1 MQTLSANW
9 QTFLFASLLYPLM
22 KKVSV
27 KCRINHR
34 LPDIQWLRSY
44 LIYTSTLSLVKNLR
58 RKLMAQAKNGD
69 TVMVHYTGK
78 LTDGTVFDSSIERD
92 PLQFTIGTGEIIPG
106 FEQAVLG
113 MNTGESKT
121 TKIPVEEAY
130 GSHHPEM
137 VVEIERDQM
146 PPEMEPEVGQQMQI
160 QQPSGE
166 IIPVTITNIS
176 ESTVTL
182 DANHPLAGEDL
193 IFDIELVDITV

>member
-9 QTFLFASLLYPLM
+9 QTFLIASRLYPLM
-22 KKVSV
+22 KEVSV
-27 KCRINHR
+27 GCRINHR
-34 LPDIQWLRSY
+34 LPDIRSLRWY

-78 LTDGTVFDSSIERD
+78 LTDGTVFDSSTERD
-92 PLQFTIGTGEIIPG
+92 PLQFTIGAGEIIPG

-121 TKIPVEEAY
+121 TKIPVDEAY
-130 GSHHPEM
+130 GSHRPEM
-137 VVEIERDQM
+137 VVEVERDQM

-160 QQPSGE
+160 QQPSGQ
-166 IIPVTITNIS
+166 IIPVMITNIS
-176 ESTVTL
+176 DSTVTL

-193 IFDIELVDITV
+193 IFDIQLVDITA

>member
-1 MQTLSANW
+1 MLSVNW
-9 QTFLFASLLYPLM
+9 RNFLIISRLYRLI
-22 KKVSV
+22 KEVSV
-27 KCRINHR
+27 GCRINHR
-34 LPDIQWLRSY
+34 LRDISSLRWY
-44 LIYTSTLSLVKNLR
+44 LIYTSTFSLVKNLR
-58 RKLMAQAKNGD
+58 RKVMAQAKNGD

-78 LTDGTVFDSSIERD
+78 LTDGTVFDSSTERD
-92 PLQFTIGTGEIIPG
+92 PLQFTIGAGEIIPG

-130 GSHHPEM
+130 GSHRPEM
-137 VVEIERDQM
+137 VVEVERDQM

-160 QQPSGE
+160 QQPSGQ

-176 ESTVTL
+176 DSTVTL

>member
-9 QTFLFASLLYPLM
+9 RTFFFASHLYPLM
-22 KKVSV
+22 KEVSV
-27 KCRINHR
+27 GCRINHR
-34 LPDIQWLRSY
+34 LPDIWSLRWY
-44 LIYTSTLSLVKNLR
+44 LIYRSTLSLLKNLR

-78 LTDGTVFDSSIERD
+78 LTDGTVFDSSTERD
-92 PLQFTIGTGEIIPG
+92 PLQFTIGAGEIIPG

-121 TKIPVEEAY
+121 TKIPVDEAY
-130 GSHHPEM
+130 GSHRPEM
-137 VVEIERDQM
+137 VVEVERNQM

-160 QQPSGE
+160 QQPSGQ

-176 ESTVTL
+176 DSTVTL

-193 IFDIELVDITV
+193 IFDIELVDITA